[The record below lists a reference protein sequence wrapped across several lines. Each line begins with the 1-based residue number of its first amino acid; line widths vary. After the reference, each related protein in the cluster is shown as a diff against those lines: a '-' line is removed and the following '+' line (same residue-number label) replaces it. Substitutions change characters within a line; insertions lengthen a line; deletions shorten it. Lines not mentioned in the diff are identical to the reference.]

1 MRIFTAFFKKELLEA
16 WRTKKIFLLL
26 IIFTIFGIMNPLVA
40 KLTPEILKMSFG
52 DSFPITEPTSID
64 SWMQFYKNMN
74 QMGIYLFA
82 IIFSGSVNQEIAK
95 GTLIPLVTK
104 GLKRPIIILS
114 KAMTIYLQWLMSV
127 FLSFGITYAYTLYYF
142 PDDKSAYPWLA
153 LLPLLIFGCF
163 LTILIVFSSTLT
175 KNQFE
180 ALLVL
185 IAVIV
190 IGYLA
195 NLFEVVKDWNPIS
208 LVGENM
214 SILID
219 RSVFFDLVPSMLISL
234 LLSIILIFSSMLL
247 IKNKKL

>member
-74 QMGIYLFA
+74 QIGIYLFA
-82 IIFSGSVNQEIAK
+82 IIFCGSVNQEIAK

-104 GLKRPIIILS
+104 GLKRPILILS
-114 KAMTIYLQWLMSV
+114 KAVTIYLQWLMSV

-142 PDDKSAYPWLA
+142 PDGKSAYPWLA

-163 LTILIVFSSTLT
+163 LTCLIVFSSTLA

-180 ALLVL
+180 ALLVI

-190 IGYLA
+190 IGYLV
-195 NLFEVVKDWNPIS
+195 NLFDVVKDWNPIS
-208 LVGENM
+208 LISENTL
-214 SILID
+214 ILND
-219 RSVFFDLVPSMLISL
+219 QRVFFDLVPGMLVSL
-234 LLSIILIFSSMLL
+234 LLSIIFIYSSLLL